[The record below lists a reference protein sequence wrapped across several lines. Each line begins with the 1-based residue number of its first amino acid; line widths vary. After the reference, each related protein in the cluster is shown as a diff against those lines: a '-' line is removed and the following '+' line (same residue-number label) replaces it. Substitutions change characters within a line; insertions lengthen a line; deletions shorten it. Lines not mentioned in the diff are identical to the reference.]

1 MKEVEEYLRQNVAQE
16 KTRRIYLRDLEQVRE
31 FLEKD
36 FLEVEEA
43 DLQKYFDFCQQSL
56 KESSLRRKQS
66 VLRKFYQY
74 LLTERKIQ
82 KNPFPVISTTYK
94 KEEKQEKERLSQE
107 EYELLLTKLPEE
119 MKVLTEMLWET
130 EAKILDLFD
139 VRVESLR
146 EYDYKKIVGKRQGK
160 VYSYEIPEFLQ
171 EAFQKMVEGKQ
182 PEEKVFHGN
191 RQQYDKEL
199 KKINETWKASQIKKE
214 SWKSEKIEIEKI
226 REHYFEIG
234 IGDK

>member
-43 DLQKYFDFCQQSL
+43 DLQKYFDFCQESL

-82 KNPFPVISTTYK
+82 KNPFRRRLQSKPV
-94 KEEKQEKERLSQE
+94 
-107 EYELLLTKLPEE
+107 
-119 MKVLTEMLWET
+119 
-130 EAKILDLFD
+130 A
-139 VRVESLR
+139 
-146 EYDYKKIVGKRQGK
+146 
-160 VYSYEIPEFLQ
+160 
-171 EAFQKMVEGKQ
+171 
-182 PEEKVFHGN
+182 
-191 RQQYDKEL
+191 
-199 KKINETWKASQIKKE
+199 
-214 SWKSEKIEIEKI
+214 
-226 REHYFEIG
+226 
-234 IGDK
+234 